1 MVYLHFPMNL
11 TEEELM
17 LQAKYNKLKR
27 KKKALQDMKTPKVEP
42 ERLSQTPKRPTE
54 ARDAREVAKK
64 LIKSGVIT
72 APKTPKRPEQS
83 FKRPRGLERKLNS
96 SEKTVCSYQPFSAP
110 QVEEDEIDNAAR
122 PRLKD
127 LYDSFVSA
135 QTTDEKVKT
144 STTPAAATTS
154 ITSATTAISTTV
166 PINTTDKH
174 ISNKSEPKP
183 RAGNTI
189 FVYGYTLSEDFLKKH
204 FSSFGNILN
213 ISMEAGKNRGFVT
226 FDKPEASERAIS
238 EMDGSMVASVQLKVS
253 LARRQPIIDPIND
266 TTSSSMWSS
275 IAANYSQKGAHK
287 DRRDLKIY
295 EEDLFE

>member
-1 MVYLHFPMNL
+1 MVYLHFPSNL

-27 KKKALQDMKTPKVEP
+27 KKKALQDLKTPKPEP
-42 ERLSQTPKRPTE
+42 ERMPQAPKRPTE

-96 SEKTVCSYQPFSAP
+96 TEKTVCSYQPFSAT
-110 QVEEDEIDNAAR
+110 QSEEEEAEAAAR
-122 PRLKD
+122 PRVKD

-135 QTTDEKVKT
+135 Q
-144 STTPAAATTS
+144 STEENPPAVRPTPAK
-154 ITSATTAISTTV
+154 IE
-166 PINTTDKH
+166 H
-174 ISNKSEPKP
+174 KP
-183 RAGNTI
+183 RTGNTI
-189 FVYGYTLSEDFLKKH
+189 FVCGYKISEDFLKKH
-204 FSSFGNILN
+204 FSSFGNIIN
-213 ISMEAGKNRGFVT
+213 ITMEAEKNRGFVT
-226 FDKPEASERAIS
+226 FDKPDAAERAIND
-238 EMDGSMVASVQLKVS
+238 MDGSMVSSIQLKVS

-275 IAANYSQKGAHK
+275 IAANYSQKSAHK
-287 DRRDLKIY
+287 DRRDMKVY
-295 EEDLFE
+295 EEDLFQ